1 MWTKRTNNCHWNK
14 SSFVTCDV
22 IFAENGMFCTPH
34 WNKNS
39 WTKRR
44 KLWRLVFVI
53 ITTTVFLPLDMIM
66 KLFSI
71 GCSPYVRLYPLGCA
85 ASSLEYYSRV
95 FIQSCFSWL
104 VLSSSMK
111 SAWGPQIDSAT
122 SRPAISSSHHS
133 KCRMVEVESQHF
145 LSCKQ
150 WSGAFAKQL
159 HQNVQ
164 FFLLLDI
171 LKKKKA
177 MLYDVYVLR

>member
-1 MWTKRTNNCHWNK
+1 MALSKQKQPTNVNKEDDNCHWNE

-85 ASSLEYYSRV
+85 ASSLEYYSGV

-111 SAWGPQIDSAT
+111 CARGPQIAGFSVPQGNNTVSCDSQ
-122 SRPAISSSHHS
+122 SERDWF
-133 KCRMVEVESQHF
+133 CNF
-145 LSCKQ
+145 
-150 WSGAFAKQL
+150 
-159 HQNVQ
+159 
-164 FFLLLDI
+164 
-171 LKKKKA
+171 KA
-177 MLYDVYVLR
+177 SY